1 MAAAAAETA
10 ALIGFGGIARTVVE
24 GFAQAGM
31 AGRLGPVLVRPGR
44 AGTVA
49 EAGLTPVTA
58 VDDLLAAR
66 PGVVAECAGQ
76 AAVAEVGPAVL
87 EAGIDLAVISIGALA
102 DPRLADR
109 LTGAAAAGGAR
120 VILPAGAI
128 GAVDALAAM
137 RLAGLARVTYRARK
151 PPAAWKGSPAEDL
164 ADLDAL
170 AEATVL
176 YRGTARE
183 AATRFP
189 KNANVAATVALAGT
203 GLDATAVELVA
214 DPAAGGNTHEIE
226 AEGAAGRF
234 RIEIEGRPSPT
245 NPATSALTG
254 WSLARALLNRS
265 ARIVL

>member
-1 MAAAAAETA
+1 MDSVGGETV
-10 ALIGFGGIARTVVE
+10 ALVGFGGIARTVVE
-24 GFAQAGM
+24 AFGQEGRS
-31 AGRLGPVLVRPGR
+31 GRLGPVLVRPAR
-44 AGTVA
+44 AADVA
-49 EAGLTPVTA
+49 EAGLAPVTT
-58 VDDLLAAR
+58 VEDLIAAR
-66 PGVVAECAGQ
+66 PGIVAECAGQ

-109 LTGAAAAGGAR
+109 LTGAAVAGGAQ

-137 RLAGLARVTYRARK
+137 RLAGLARVTYRSRK

-164 ADLDAL
+164 ANLEAL

-176 YRGTARE
+176 FRGTARE

-203 GLDATAVELVA
+203 GLDATQVELVA
-214 DPAAGGNTHEIE
+214 DPAAAGNTHEIE
-226 AEGAAGRF
+226 AESAAGRF
-234 RIEIEGRPSPT
+234 RLEIQGRPSPT